1 MCGGEERKKN
11 KKTRGGRK
19 KVSCQRKG
27 KKDKKKTTR
36 NRVRF
41 LLLFISGL
49 EERERV
55 ALLGQS
61 GSRQSKQKYGFAAR
75 RKATR
80 H

>member
-1 MCGGEERKKN
+1 MEGKKGKRIKNKRRKKESVVS
-11 KKTRGGRK
+11 KEGEKRQEKTAK
-19 KVSCQRKG
+19 
-27 KKDKKKTTR
+27 

-61 GSRQSKQKYGFAAR
+61 GSRQSKQKYGFEAR

>member
-11 KKTRGGRK
+11 KKQEEEERKCRVKGRGK
-19 KVSCQRKG
+19 NKE
-27 KKDKKKTTR
+27 KTTR

-61 GSRQSKQKYGFAAR
+61 GSRQSKQKYGFEAR